1 MGIRHPLGEIIYRVS
16 DPEWVASHA
25 LRQVT
30 TAYDLVSPSD
40 FSKLYRRVR
49 NITMCSNAR
58 LRGLHRAI
66 RHVVAD
72 RVPGAVVECGT
83 ARGGSAALM
92 ALTLKQLGDTERPVW
107 VFDTFEGIPA
117 PTPEDPDCEIAEL
130 YTGAFVG
137 TIEEVST
144 SFRRLEI
151 LPQTRLIKGLFD
163 DTLRSANVG
172 PIAVLHI
179 DGDWYASVK
188 TCLENLYDRVVEG
201 GVIQFDDYGYWQ
213 GARKA
218 VDEFLANRSI
228 SPRLERL
235 DYSGRQLIKCS
246 DTAGTM

>member
-1 MGIRHPLGEIIYRVS
+1 MEIRHPLGEILYRVS
-16 DPEWVASHA
+16 DPEWVVSHA
-25 LRQVT
+25 FRQAT

-40 FSKLYRRVR
+40 FSKLYRQVR

-66 RHVVAD
+66 RHVVAHG
-72 RVPGAVVECGT
+72 VPGDVVECGT

-92 ALTLKQLGDTERPVW
+92 GLTLKQLGATERTLW

-117 PTPEDPDCEIAEL
+117 PTPEDPDHKIAEL
-130 YTGAFVG
+130 YTGACVG
-137 TIEEVST
+137 SIEEVT
-144 SFRRLEI
+144 ASFRQLEI
-151 LPQTRLIKGLFD
+151 LPKAKLVKGLFD
-163 DTLRSANVG
+163 QTLRLANIG

-188 TCLENLYDRVVEG
+188 TCLETLYDKVVDG
-201 GVIQFDDYGYWQ
+201 GVIQFDDYGYWK

-228 SPRLERL
+228 SPRLKRV
-235 DYSGRQLIKCS
+235 DYSGRQLIKS
-246 DTAGTM
+246 SVSRFA